1 MANIPTNNVPR
12 IYVPS
17 LSVPKLKVPKLYVPR
32 METPGKGTYKKAERK
47 HVKDLGDILLGDPI
61 SGTKQLQHTLQDNG
75 YGYYREVPFINR
87 ILGLQLLWKERFFEP
102 MSEGEYW
109 VAGINTLETLGSSLD
124 ILANPV
130 KALLPWAGGGSGE
143 DFLRSMG
150 WMEGEYRETY
160 QWDTGNGIVDFV
172 GEMFSDPVNWFSFGA
187 NGVVKSIIKN
197 PDDMAKQVLKEM
209 PDDIVRESTEQT
221 TKNVV
226 KTALK
231 NNTELNE
238 EFLRAYYKNSQAQ
251 YDELYNILK
260 KELGDNRKLVQALK
274 QNRSTLTP
282 DIIKASPKTSRKYLL
297 RRAEVED
304 LTHMFKMTKD
314 LKARDDVL
322 QAFTSMRNTKGYQTL
337 QYWRKVHAGAK
348 AIDNALLDIA
358 IATTPPLGL
367 MKALYKYGVD
377 PIFNTVWKATVT
389 KFKQVNLDNVLDIQ
403 ETSAVAAKE
412 IEHKVNAAY
421 TKVTKDWNTFFK
433 EFNTNLNTDVL
444 RRMYRNIELNT
455 NDADF
460 SIELLNH
467 KFYVELYEEIPELR
481 YVADA
486 PKEFKKFINTK
497 DFGDLSAKWKH
508 LRLEELTKYI
518 ATMELGLEFTQ
529 QLSKGAIQDGV
540 MKRLYAYMLDVE
552 RRVLDKDT
560 LKIVASDPV
569 QTRYTTDVLDQIIAK
584 ETRDEVI
591 ESVKANKNIP
601 ELHDILKRGDVEH
614 AYHELTLEA
623 YNPKIVLDFLD
634 DTLFY
639 GNLNDMLNY
648 LTDVRISNYEQ
659 YVGLMQALEPL
670 GINANNI
677 NVLAPLI
684 KKARTSTDPEAMDKL
699 WAIMLDANLHTPL
712 SDTSAKIAEA
722 TNTKQITKTLK
733 NRNTQQKTID
743 LIEDLSHSVEDG
755 FRLVDTH
762 VKKPYNGPNTELVK
776 PIDRI
781 RRRNKLSIEP
791 RKIVTKTKT
800 EYDSNI
806 TELQEALTR
815 VDSSLRLSDV
825 EAAILSKRQTTL
837 DKMAEAGVT
846 NLGYGSIDTL
856 DKPIKV
862 IKQATEIEP
871 KYPTIIETKK
881 LPETDTD
888 YAREIIVQRDMT
900 LPEVLARN
908 SVQANQV
915 YYKGYKETILEELDS
930 AFQSSTRPFMEL
942 LNKSHH
948 ITDFYPETMSPSE
961 ILYDFSNKL
970 KHLQSTL
977 SNEDIIKDMNKALA
991 EIESFTYYI
1000 NNLQT
1005 QVDRWLH
1012 TIKLERL
1019 ETNGMS
1025 VKYSENLRSYL
1036 EELQATLNSYQMLEV
1051 DKIAQADWKV
1061 ILQTMQDNNT
1071 SVYVLKRSNLWQT
1084 QYVWDALESQK
1095 CEDIVWQSLKSRDS
1109 KLRKNLRHIM
1119 YELQDKRGMQAYIT
1133 DLKEILSTIDGE
1145 QVFGKWLSQLDAIN
1159 ENKNIQDW
1167 VVGMFH
1173 NLLYDR
1179 RLEKL
1184 AFKDSVDE
1192 LVDSMMEQFDEQ
1204 ITGLGMRNLML
1215 SYYDVDTIPN
1225 IVKTIEEQLE
1235 SCLRGYLNDMLLVA
1249 SENQLPV
1256 ISVYKSISTN
1266 KIAERMLNLSDHYAY
1281 IMTNVLNKQSL
1292 LKGECGL
1299 KYVQSMS
1306 EAITAMSTNNINDQA
1321 KEIVQELL
1329 QKKLKIKDTRRVMD
1343 DLIHLQGSSIQA
1355 EIRNAFA
1362 QVNLENKVLRGAIA
1376 EGKDTGLLA
1385 SIQYKKHKTEIDN
1398 RLGVMYGNQI
1408 TALIQGYSDAFN
1420 IYDFSTMT
1428 DYGFERILT
1437 KEVQDM
1443 FRLYP
1448 TNFIDTADGVE
1459 LVKVFKMAE
1468 EYKNLITN
1476 PLINKTDKQLEGIR
1490 KNLQRL
1496 VSSSNPNTQSAA
1508 LIKDAAFFDECTPGE
1523 LYFWDEVYSNSSINK
1538 DVAKRYKAIK
1548 KESNY
1553 HEFYQKTKDYTA
1565 KAKYHANPLSAIKEY
1580 EQTSGLIKAP
1590 KDLVH
1595 IQHKMD
1601 YEYFPIHK
1609 QMLTKDYESTIKD
1622 LDSLGR
1628 HKTDILEYTRRDV
1641 RALDELKNFD
1651 SFKHDER
1658 FLSELNLSKTDQ
1670 ADLQRHGIVTTYT
1683 KVKDTSVDRYL
1694 KAKRAE
1700 WVVDNVLKYSPTELR
1715 SFLDYENEGW
1725 FFISIPKGRDPK
1737 VLLRHTTQELKK
1749 AGVKINKVSELPGD
1763 VFFVYRTDNV
1773 KRARCHKFDIYTHTP
1788 KQVLGKEVYTQHSE
1802 LQKLQD
1808 VYTNAF
1814 KNNYRYF
1821 HTDGMLIPPEL
1832 MTGDL
1837 MSNDISQYL
1846 RSAKSLKKYFG
1857 DIDIQKTYSNLDELG
1872 NNKFYARNIP
1882 RPDLAFLGELNCYDQ
1897 VMALA
1902 ESSNIVAGIPRPD
1915 IPRTMSMANSATNGT
1930 IVATKMANTEHKFA
1944 QLIANEDFDIGN
1956 PMFKR
1961 VFENA
1966 SSEEIKAFF
1975 EQKQFIPCVLR
1986 EDPITKRPKIYR
1998 YSITN
2003 KAQVTEAIKDK
2014 VLILPY
2020 EIYRSSTLVFNKH
2033 KVDNKLINFYTD
2045 VIVKTYKS
2053 IWLSTPGFIMRNY
2066 LDSALYKNMSA
2077 TDGVTSILENFRYE
2091 YKAAKMLD
2099 WYDDVYKTIRD
2110 TRVKFG
2116 GPALP
2121 NALYTKKVLQTMS
2134 ESDQQMF
2141 LLMLAFERS
2150 GAASGLTETVEQAMI
2165 KYNKAMLNGGK
2176 EAVSDAIS
2184 DLLYKATPTAWL
2196 NKVNDRVE
2204 RVSRLGLLLN
2214 LIDHGADS
2222 ANAFKKVIDTHFDY
2236 ELAAAELGL
2245 LGDIFWFITFPI
2257 KNSLYYLNEGISKN
2271 PDMLKMQMDIMEQSW
2286 NTDELSWDDVKKSD
2300 YLARNAMT
2308 GNIRI
2313 TFNGKDIVLKTGSSV
2328 LDFFKILFDPVGA
2341 AKDRL
2346 NPFLSVLLGQ
2356 EDTSQLNP
2364 FASVSNRIDQIHAGR
2379 SLIPS
2384 VYTTLYDRNYKTRH
2398 YIAREPYIRKG
2409 KWYFKP
2415 RKNYF
2420 KKPDNMKRMRYKFA
2434 TDRYYFNRGK
2444 NLHRWL
2450 SSTTSIEP
2458 HWYMN
2463 NYRYRRTQGK
2473 YNRAAKQLK
2482 RIR

>member
-1 MANIPTNNVPR
+1 MANLPTNNVPR

-32 METPGKGTYKKAERK
+32 MDTPGKGTYKKAERR
-47 HVKDLGDILLGDPI
+47 HVKDLGDILLGDRLN
-61 SGTKQLQHTLQDNG
+61 GTKQLQNTLIDNG
-75 YGYYREVPFINR
+75 YGLYREVPILNR
-87 ILGLQLLWKERFFEP
+87 ALGLGLLWKERFFEP

-160 QWDTGNGIVDFV
+160 QWDTGNGIVDFI

-187 NGVVKSIIKN
+187 NGVVKSIIKH

-209 PDDIVRESTEQT
+209 PDDIIRESTEQT

-238 EFLRAYYKNSQAQ
+238 EFLRAYYKNAQAQ

-304 LTHMFKMTKD
+304 LTRMFKMTKD

-348 AIDNALLDIA
+348 AVDNALLDIA
-358 IATTPPLGL
+358 IATTPPLGV
-367 MKALYKYGVD
+367 MKALYKYGAD
-377 PIFNTVWKATVT
+377 PIFKTIWKSTVT
-389 KFKQVNLDNVLDIQ
+389 KFKQVNLDNVLEIQ

-444 RRMYRNIELNT
+444 RKMYRNIVLNT

-467 KFYVELYEEIPELR
+467 KFYVELYKEVPELR

-486 PKEFKKFINTK
+486 PKEFKKFIDTK

-508 LRLEELTKYI
+508 LRLEELTKYMV
-518 ATMELGLEFTQ
+518 TMELGLEFKQ
-529 QLSKGAIQDGV
+529 QLSKGALQNGV

-552 RRVLDKDT
+552 HRVLDKDT

-569 QTRYTTDVLDQIIAK
+569 QARYTTDVLDQVIAK
-584 ETRDEVI
+584 ETRNEVI
-591 ESVKANKNIP
+591 ESVKANKDIP
-601 ELHDILKRGDVEH
+601 EIQDILNRGDMDY
-614 AYHELTLEA
+614 AYHELSLA
-623 YNPKIVLDFLD
+623 DYNPKVVLDFLD

-648 LTDVRISNYEQ
+648 LTDVRVSNYEQ
-659 YVGLMQALEPL
+659 YIGLMQALEPL

-677 NVLAPLI
+677 EVLAPLI
-684 KKARTSTDPEAMDKL
+684 KKARTSTNPKAMDKL
-699 WAIMLDANLHTPL
+699 WAIMLDANLHTPI
-712 SDTSAKIAEA
+712 SDTSAKLA
-722 TNTKQITKTLK
+722 TSTNAKQMTKTLRS
-733 NRNTQQKTID
+733 RNTQQQAVD
-743 LIEDLSHSVEDG
+743 LIEDLSHSIEDG
-755 FRLVDTH
+755 FRLTDTRI
-762 VKKPYNGPNTELVK
+762 KKPYDGPDKELVK
-776 PIDRI
+776 PINRDR
-781 RRRNKLSIEP
+781 RKKQLSLKA
-791 RKIVTKTKT
+791 RKIVEKTNRHYDINLEVLQDKLNKT
-800 EYDSNI
+800 EFLI
-806 TELQEALTR
+806 TGSEAL
-815 VDSSLRLSDV
+815 D
-825 EAAILSKRQTTL
+825 EAF
-837 DKMAEAGVT
+837 
-846 NLGYGSIDTL
+846 GSG
-856 DKPIKV
+856 
-862 IKQATEIEP
+862 
-871 KYPTIIETKK
+871 
-881 LPETDTD
+881 
-888 YAREIIVQRDMT
+888 M
-900 LPEVLARN
+900 
-908 SVQANQV
+908 
-915 YYKGYKETILEELDS
+915 
-930 AFQSSTRPFMEL
+930 RPFTEL

-948 ITDFYPETMSPSE
+948 IRKFYDDMSPSQVIE
-961 ILYDFSNKL
+961 DFYAEVKSIQNFLNSQDLTTL
-970 KHLQSTL
+970 KTNVEEVEH
-977 SNEDIIKDMNKALA
+977 
-991 EIESFTYYI
+991 FVYYL
-1000 NNLQT
+1000 NNMQT
-1005 QVDRWLH
+1005 QVEKWKHAIDLE
-1012 TIKLERL
+1012 IK
-1019 ETNGMS
+1019 ETNGLTTKYPLEV
-1025 VKYSENLRSYL
+1025 VKTVNSLLNYIDDI
-1036 EELQATLNSYQMLEV
+1036 QATGISKV
-1051 DKIAQADWKV
+1051 TKADWKAL
-1061 ILQTMQDNNT
+1061 LQTVNDNNT
-1071 SVYVLKRSNLWQT
+1071 SLYVLKHSNLWQK
-1084 QYVWDALESQK
+1084 QYVWDAIELQK
-1095 CEDIVWQSLKSRDS
+1095 CDDEVWNYLKDRNSE
-1109 KLRKNLRHIM
+1109 LRKNLRYIM
-1119 YELQDKRGMQAYIT
+1119 YELQEQRGMQTYIT
-1133 DLKEILSTIDGE
+1133 DLKEILSTLDSE
-1145 QVFGKWLSQLDAIN
+1145 QVFGKWFAQLDLAS
-1159 ENKNIQDW
+1159 EHKNIQHW
-1167 VVGMFH
+1167 VEGMFH
-1173 NLLYDR
+1173 NLLYDH
-1179 RLEKL
+1179 RLEKI
-1184 AFKDSVDE
+1184 AFKDSIDDLLE
-1192 LVDSMMEQFDEQ
+1192 SMMSNFDEQ
-1204 ITGLGMRNLML
+1204 IKGLGMRNLML
-1215 SYYDVDTIPN
+1215 NYYDVDMIPI
-1225 IVKTIEEQLE
+1225 IVKEIEDHIY
-1235 SCLRGYLNDMLLVA
+1235 SCLKGYLEDLLLVA

-1256 ISVYKSISTN
+1256 ISVYKSISSN
-1266 KIAERMLNLSDHYAY
+1266 KIAERMLNLSEHYPY
-1281 IMTNVLNKQSL
+1281 VMTKVLNERSL

-1299 KYVQSMS
+1299 KYAQSMS
-1306 EAITAMSTNNINDQA
+1306 KAITAMSTTGVDAQA
-1321 KEIVQELL
+1321 KDIVKTLV
-1329 QKKLKIKDTRRVMD
+1329 QKKLKPRNLEDAMD
-1343 DLIHLQGSSIQA
+1343 SLIHLRGSSIQA
-1355 EIRNAFA
+1355 EISNAFA
-1362 QVNLENKVLRGAIA
+1362 QVNLENKKLRGAIA

-1385 SIQYKKHKTEIDN
+1385 SIQYKKHKKEIEN
-1398 RLGVMYGNQI
+1398 VLGVMFGNQI
-1408 TALIQGYSDAFN
+1408 TALIQGYSDALN

-1428 DYGFERILT
+1428 DYGFERIVT
-1437 KEVQDM
+1437 KEVQEQ
-1443 FRLYP
+1443 FRLDP
-1448 TNFIDTADGVE
+1448 KNFVPSADGVE
-1459 LVKVFKMAE
+1459 LLKIATMAE

-1496 VSSSNPNTQSAA
+1496 VTEFNKPGQTAA
-1508 LIKDAAFFDECTPGE
+1508 IINNASFFDECTPGE
-1523 LYFWDEVYSNSSINK
+1523 LYFWDEIYGNKSINSV
-1538 DVAKRYKAIK
+1538 VAKRYKAIK

-1553 HEFYQKTKDYTA
+1553 HEFYRKTKDYTA

-1595 IQHKMD
+1595 IQHQMD

-1609 QMLTKDYESTIKD
+1609 QMLTKDYENTIKD

-1641 RALDELKNFD
+1641 QALDELKNFD

-1694 KAKRAE
+1694 KVKRAE
-1700 WVVDNVLKYSPTELR
+1700 WVVDNILKYSPTELR

-1725 FFISIPKGRDPK
+1725 FFISIPKGRDPR
-1737 VLLRHTTQELKK
+1737 VLLRHTTQDLKN

-1773 KRARCHKFDIYTHTP
+1773 KRARCHKFDIYTH
-1788 KQVLGKEVYTQHSE
+1788 TQHSE

-1837 MSNDISQYL
+1837 MSNDVSQYL

-1897 VMALA
+1897 VMSLA
-1902 ESSNIVAGIPRPD
+1902 EASNIVAGIPRPD

-2077 TDGVTSILENFRYE
+2077 TDGVTAVLENFRYE

-2099 WYDDVYKTIRD
+2099 WYDDVYKTIKD

-2214 LIDHGADS
+2214 LIDHGADP

-2271 PDMLKMQMDIMEQSW
+2271 PDMLKMQMDVMEQSW

-2384 VYTTLYDRNYKTRH
+2384 VYTTLYDRNYSSRH
-2398 YIAREPYIRKG
+2398 YIAREPYIRKS

>member
-1 MANIPTNNVPR
+1 MDREGTDYMANLPTNNVPR

-32 METPGKGTYKKAERK
+32 METPGKGTYKKSERR
-47 HVKDLGDILLGDPI
+47 HVKDLGDIFLGDRLN
-61 SGTKQLQHTLQDNG
+61 GTKQLQNTLIDNG
-75 YGYYREVPFINR
+75 YSFYREVPIINR
-87 ILGLQLLWKERFFEP
+87 VLGLQLLWKERFFEP
-102 MSEGEYW
+102 MSEGEYG
-109 VAGINTLETLGSSLD
+109 VAAINTLETLGSSLD

-130 KALLPWAGGGSGE
+130 KSLLPWAGGGSGE

-172 GEMFSDPVNWFSFGA
+172 GEMISDPVNWFTWGA
-187 NGVVKSIIKN
+187 NGVIKSIVKN

-209 PDDIVRESTEQT
+209 PDDILRESTEQT
-221 TKNVV
+221 TKNVI

-231 NNTELNE
+231 NNTDLNE
-238 EFLRAYYKNSQAQ
+238 EFLRAYYKNAQAQ

-260 KELGDNRKLVQALK
+260 KELGDDRKLIQALK

-282 DIIKASPKTSRKYLL
+282 DIIKASPKTSQKYLL

-304 LTHMFKMTKD
+304 LTRMFKMTKD

-348 AIDNALLDIA
+348 AVDNALLDIA
-358 IATTPPLGL
+358 IATTPPLGV

-377 PIFNTVWKATVT
+377 PIFKTIWKATVT
-389 KFKQVNLDNVLDIQ
+389 KFKQVNLDNVLDIR
-403 ETSAVAAKE
+403 ETSAVTAKE
-412 IEHKVNAAY
+412 IEHHVNAAY
-421 TKVTKDWNTFFK
+421 TKVTKDWNAFFK
-433 EFNTNLNTDVL
+433 EFDTNLNTDVL
-444 RRMYRNIELNT
+444 RKMYRNIVLNT
-455 NDADF
+455 NDAAF

-467 KFYVELYEEIPELR
+467 KFHVELYKEISELR

-497 DFGDLSAKWKH
+497 DFGDLSTKWKH
-508 LRLEELTKYI
+508 LRLEELTKYV

-569 QTRYTTDVLDQIIAK
+569 QTRYTTDALDQIIAK
-584 ETRDEVI
+584 ETRNEVI

-601 ELHDILKRGDVEH
+601 ELQDILDRGNIEH
-614 AYHELTLEA
+614 AYHELSLA
-623 YNPKIVLDFLD
+623 DYNPKIVLDFLD

-684 KKARTSTDPEAMDKL
+684 KKARTSADPKAMDKL
-699 WAIMLDANLHTPL
+699 WAIMVDANLHTPI
-712 SDTSAKIAEA
+712 SDTSAKLA
-722 TNTKQITKTLK
+722 TSANTKQMTKTLK
-733 NRNTQQKTID
+733 SRNTQKQAVD
-743 LIEDLSHSVEDG
+743 LIEDLSHSIEDG
-755 FRLVDTH
+755 FRLTDTRI
-762 VKKPYNGPNTELVK
+762 KKPYDGPDKELVK
-776 PIDRI
+776 PIDRN
-781 RRRNKLSIEP
+781 RRRSQLSLKE
-791 RKIVTKTKT
+791 RKIVEKTNRL
-800 EYDSNI
+800 YDIN
-806 TELQEALTR
+806 
-815 VDSSLRLSDV
+815 
-825 EAAILSKRQTTL
+825 
-837 DKMAEAGVT
+837 
-846 NLGYGSIDTL
+846 
-856 DKPIKV
+856 
-862 IKQATEIEP
+862 
-871 KYPTIIETKK
+871 
-881 LPETDTD
+881 
-888 YAREIIVQRDMT
+888 
-900 LPEVLARN
+900 
-908 SVQANQV
+908 
-915 YYKGYKETILEELDS
+915 LEELQKNLKKTKFLVTGGDALDE
-930 AFQSSTRPFMEL
+930 AFGSGMRPFTEL

-948 ITDFYPETMSPSE
+948 IRGFYEDMSPSQV
-961 ILYDFSNKL
+961 IDDFYAEVQAIQNFLEGQDLTKL
-970 KHLQSTL
+970 KTNVEEVEH
-977 SNEDIIKDMNKALA
+977 
-991 EIESFTYYI
+991 FVYYL
-1000 NNLQT
+1000 NNMQT
-1005 QVDRWLH
+1005 QVEKWRHAID
-1012 TIKLERL
+1012 LEL
-1019 ETNGMS
+1019 KETNGLTT
-1025 VKYSENLRSYL
+1025 KYPL
-1036 EELQATLNSYQMLEV
+1036 EVVQTVNSLSNYIDDIQATGIS
-1051 DKIAQADWKV
+1051 KISQADWKV
-1061 ILQTMQDNNT
+1061 LLQTVNDNNT
-1071 SVYVLKRSNLWQT
+1071 SLYVLKHSNLWQK
-1084 QYVWDALESQK
+1084 QYVWDAIELQK
-1095 CEDIVWQSLKSRDS
+1095 CDDEVWKYLKDRNSE
-1109 KLRKNLRHIM
+1109 LRKNLRYIM
-1119 YELQDKRGMQAYIT
+1119 YELQEQRGMQAYIT
-1133 DLKEILSTIDGE
+1133 DLKEILSTLDSE
-1145 QVFGKWLSQLDAIN
+1145 QVFGKWFAQLDLIS
-1159 ENKNIQDW
+1159 EHQNIQDW
-1167 VVGMFH
+1167 AEGMFH
-1173 NLLYDR
+1173 NLLYDH
-1179 RLEKL
+1179 RLDKI
-1184 AFKDSVDE
+1184 AFKDSIDDLLE
-1192 LVDSMMEQFDEQ
+1192 SMMANFDEQ
-1204 ITGLGMRNLML
+1204 IKGLGMRNLML
-1215 SYYDVDTIPN
+1215 DYYDVDMIP
-1225 IVKTIEEQLE
+1225 IVIKEIEDQMHA
-1235 SCLRGYLNDMLLVA
+1235 CLKGYLEDLLLVA

-1256 ISVYKSISTN
+1256 ISVYKSISSN
-1266 KIAERMLNLSDHYAY
+1266 KIAERMLNLSEHYDY
-1281 IMTNVLNKQSL
+1281 IMTKVLNKRSL
-1292 LKGECGL
+1292 LKGEYGL
-1299 KYVQSMS
+1299 KYAQSMS
-1306 EAITAMSTNNINDQA
+1306 KAITSMSMTGVDARA
-1321 KEIVQELL
+1321 KDIVKTLV
-1329 QKKLKIKDTRRVMD
+1329 QKKLNPRNLEDAMD
-1343 DLIHLQGSSIQA
+1343 SLIHLRGSSIQA
-1355 EIRNAFA
+1355 EISNAFA
-1362 QVNLENKVLRGAIA
+1362 QVNLENKKLRGAFVD
-1376 EGKDTGLLA
+1376 GKDTGLLA
-1385 SIQYKKHKTEIDN
+1385 SVSYKKHKKEIEN
-1398 RLGVMYGNQI
+1398 VLGVMLGNQI
-1408 TALIQGYSDAFN
+1408 TALIQGYSDALN
-1420 IYDFSTMT
+1420 IYDLSTMT
-1428 DYGFERILT
+1428 DYGFERIIT
-1437 KEVQDM
+1437 KEVQEQ
-1443 FRLYP
+1443 FRLDP
-1448 TNFIDTADGVE
+1448 RNFVPSADGVE
-1459 LVKVFKMAE
+1459 ILKIATMAE

-1476 PLINKTDKQLEGIR
+1476 PLINKTDKQLQTIR
-1490 KNLQRL
+1490 KNLQRI
-1496 VSSSNPNTQSAA
+1496 VTEFNKPGQTAA
-1508 LIKDAAFFDECTPGE
+1508 IINDASFFDACTPGE
-1523 LYFWDEVYSNSSINK
+1523 LYFWDEIYSNKSIN
-1538 DVAKRYKAIK
+1538 DVVAKRYQAIK

-1553 HEFYQKTKDYTA
+1553 HEFYRKTKDYTA
-1565 KAKYHANPLSAIKEY
+1565 KAKYHANPLSAIREY

-1609 QMLTKDYESTIKD
+1609 QMLTKDYENTIKD
-1622 LDSLGR
+1622 LESLGR

-1700 WVVDNVLKYSPTELR
+1700 WMVDNILKYNATELR

-1725 FFISIPKGRDPK
+1725 FFISVPKGRDPK
-1737 VLLRHTTQELKK
+1737 VLLRHTKQELKA

-1763 VFFVYRTDNV
+1763 VFFIYRTDNV

-1788 KQVLGKEVYTQHSE
+1788 KKIPGAVFTTEHSE

-1814 KNNYRYF
+1814 RNNYRYF

-1872 NNKFYARNIP
+1872 NSKFYARNIP

-1975 EQKQFIPCVLR
+1975 EQKQFIPCILR
-1986 EDPITKRPKIYR
+1986 EDPITKRPRIYK

-2003 KAQVTEAIKDK
+2003 KAQVTEAINDK

-2020 EIYRSSTLVFNKH
+2020 ELYRSSTLVFNKH

-2077 TDGVTSILENFRYE
+2077 TDGVTSILENFSYE

-2099 WYDDVYKTIRD
+2099 WYDDVYKTIVD
-2110 TRVKFG
+2110 TRKKFG
-2116 GPALP
+2116 GPAIP

-2141 LLMLAFERS
+2141 LLMLAFEQS

-2196 NKVNDRVE
+2196 NKINDRVE

-2214 LIDHGADS
+2214 LIDNGMDS

-2286 NTDELSWDDVKKSD
+2286 NTEELSWDDVKKSD
-2300 YLARNAMT
+2300 YLARNALT

-2328 LDFFKILFDPVGA
+2328 LDFFKILLNPVDA

-2364 FASVSNRIDQIHAGR
+2364 FASVSNRIDQIRAGR

-2384 VYTTLYDRNYKTRH
+2384 VYTTLYDRNYKSRH

-2450 SSTTSIEP
+2450 SSTTAIEP

-2473 YNRAAKQLK
+2473 FNRSAKQLK
-2482 RIR
+2482 RLR